1 MPAGT
6 SHALRQPA
14 AVDRLMA
21 APMAR
26 RTTDTQREGRW
37 DTREPPARLRGVTCR
52 ARSQASCRGGAR
64 GPARC
69 RRGDRRVQRRRPS
82 NEERQLTPTKGAE
95 SYKSRSNEKRL
106 GPLDP
111 GGLADEEPG

>member
-26 RTTDTQREGRW
+26 RTTDTQTRRTLGHERASSSTARRDVPRPISGELQRW
-37 DTREPPARLRGVTCR
+37 RARTREMPERRQKSPAT
-52 ARSQASCRGGAR
+52 S
-64 GPARC
+64 P
-69 RRGDRRVQRRRPS
+69 
-82 NEERQLTPTKGAE
+82 
-95 SYKSRSNEKRL
+95 
-106 GPLDP
+106 
-111 GGLADEEPG
+111 